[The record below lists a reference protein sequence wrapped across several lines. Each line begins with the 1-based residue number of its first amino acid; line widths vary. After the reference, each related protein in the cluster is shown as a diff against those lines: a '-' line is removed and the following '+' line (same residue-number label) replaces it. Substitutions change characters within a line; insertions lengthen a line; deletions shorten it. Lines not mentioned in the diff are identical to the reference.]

1 MSCILWVS
9 KILILHRFIL
19 LSVQHNCQTKVCPFK
34 ISLLLHY
41 NPFQRYISRNNTN
54 ISVMTTSKILLSH
67 RRSWTAYRDFLRR
80 IRSLCW
86 RFRRGWGKI
95 ESIKCLNAS
104 HKALLLC
111 GAYKKELRFL
121 IHQSM
126 TLLFLGNTKTPHAAL
141 SSNNKKSHDGQ
152 CPSRRV
158 TGRGDGTLN
167 NGFKPAFRLK

>member
-1 MSCILWVS
+1 MSEYVDMPFFCIISYSRLDTFDTF
-9 KILILHRFIL
+9 KHGLLYLLYIFI
-19 LSVQHNCQTKVCPFK
+19 
-34 ISLLLHY
+34 ISS
-41 NPFQRYISRNNTN
+41 FST
-54 ISVMTTSKILLSH
+54 MAAKILLSH
-67 RRSWTAYRDFLRR
+67 RRSWTAYRGFMRR

-104 HKALLLC
+104 HKELLLC

-126 TLLFLGNTKTPHAAL
+126 TLLFLGNTKTPPAAL

-158 TGRGDGTLN
+158 TGRGDGT
-167 NGFKPAFRLK
+167 